1 MRIMATVAMAALCL
15 FDQARAASSEQQFL
29 EFPLATQT
37 VAASNGAAF
46 AWLVRQGG
54 RTQIRYARAP
64 KFEPQT
70 LLSVEDG
77 DGQPPTDVV
86 LSPDGQLVAFTTGNA
101 FGGEQP
107 YNPTNLIA
115 PVGPSVWVT
124 SAAAGATARKI
135 GPGFAPDFAPDGGR
149 LLYRHEKD
157 LLIAGV
163 RESAA
168 QPSVAVP
175 GGARF
180 SDIKWSPDSSTL
192 AFVQDRGGYAFL
204 GLYRPGEDRVQ
215 WIVTGPDRAASPMWS
230 PDGRQLAYLEFPG
243 REHTRKYDKTE
254 SEPLAVKVVDARSG
268 VSKMLWQTANR
279 ATAGLEDSDSALRW
293 VGNDR
298 VVFYSEHDGWGRLY
312 AVAASGGEP
321 AALTPANCEVA
332 ESELVG
338 AAELLVVHNCSDLHT
353 RQASIIDV
361 KTHASRPV
369 ATKDVV
375 IANAAAAQE
384 KLVLF
389 AGGDADSAPLPRI
402 MDLKTGKVLLRETP
416 SAYGYNESFATPAP
430 QVVTLQAEDGISV
443 PAQLFLPRTKRASA
457 ALIFVHGGPPR
468 QMFPAFHFSEYYA
481 RTYAFNRRLADLGY
495 VVLSVNYRSGVGY
508 GRAFREA
515 ENRGW
520 NGASE
525 YRDVVAAG
533 RWLAKRPD
541 VDASRIGIWGGSYGG
556 LLTAQALARNSDLF
570 AAGVAVHG
578 LFDWSW
584 PSPRA
589 FHLNPSDFFG
599 VSEPTRARA
608 FASSPLAAV
617 DQWRSPV
624 LLFSGD
630 MDANVDVAETV
641 DLAQKL
647 RARSV
652 DVRTVLVPG
661 EAHGFVLN
669 ATWQRLWQE
678 LTAFFGEKLGER
690 KGNPRPPSSGIAGG
704 V

>member
-1 MRIMATVAMAALCL
+1 MKMIAAVAVAALVL
-15 FDQARAASSEQQFL
+15 FDQSFAASSEQKFM

-37 VAASNGAAF
+37 VAAPKGAAF
-46 AWLVRQGG
+46 AWLIRQGG
-54 RTQIRYARAP
+54 RTQLRYAGAP

-70 LLSVEDG
+70 LLSIEDG
-77 DGQPPTDVV
+77 DSQPPTDIV
-86 LSPDGQLVAFTTGNA
+86 LSADGKFVAYTTGNA

-107 YNPTNLIA
+107 YNPTNLLA
-115 PVGPSVWVT
+115 PVGPAVWVT
-124 SAAAGATARKI
+124 STAAGATGRRI
-135 GPGFAPDFAPDGGR
+135 GPGFNPIFSPDGAR

-157 LLIAGV
+157 VLVANV
-163 RESAA
+163 SDSAA
-168 QPSVAVP
+168 AASITVP
-175 GGARF
+175 GGAKF
-180 SDIKWSPDSSTL
+180 ADIQWSPDSSTF
-192 AFVQDRGGYAFL
+192 AFVQDRGGYAFV
-204 GLYRPGEDRVQ
+204 GLYRPGDDRVQ

-230 PDGRQLAYLEFPG
+230 PDGKQLAYLEFPG

-254 SEPLAVKVVDARSG
+254 SQPLAVKVVDTHSG
-268 VSKMLWQTANR
+268 VSKLLWQTSSR
-279 ATAGLEDSDSALRW
+279 ATAGLEDQDSALRW

-312 AVAASGGEP
+312 AVATTGGEP
-321 AALTPANCEVA
+321 VALTPANCEVA
-332 ESELVG
+332 ESEAVG
-338 AAELLVVHNCSDLHT
+338 TTELFVIHNCSDLHT
-353 RQASIIDV
+353 RQASIVDV
-361 KTHASRPV
+361 KTRASRAV

-384 KLVLF
+384 KLILF
-389 AGGDADSAPLPRI
+389 TGGDSDAAPLPRVL
-402 MDLKTGKVLLRETP
+402 DLKTGKVLLREAP
-416 SAYGYNESFATPAP
+416 AAYGYAESFQAPAP
-430 QVVTLQAEDGISV
+430 QVVSLQAEDGVSV
-443 PAQLFLPRTKRASA
+443 PAQLFLPRAKRGSA

-481 RTYAFNRRLADLGY
+481 RTFAMNRRLADLGY

-508 GRAFREA
+508 GRGFREA
-515 ENRGW
+515 EDRGW

-541 VDASRIGIWGGSYGG
+541 VDPTRIGIWGGSYGG

-578 LFDWSW
+578 VFDWSW

-589 FHLNPSDFFG
+589 YHLNPSDFFG
-599 VSEPTRARA
+599 VSDPTRARA
-608 FASSPLAAV
+608 FASSPLAAI

-641 DLAQKL
+641 DLTQKL

-652 DVRTVLVPG
+652 EVRTILVPG
-661 EAHGFVLN
+661 EAHGFVLH
-669 ATWQRLWQE
+669 ATWQKLWQE
-678 LTAFFGEKLGER
+678 MTAFFGETLAER
-690 KGNPRPPSSGIAGG
+690 KGIPQPPTSAASRR
-704 V
+704 

>member
-1 MRIMATVAMAALCL
+1 MKIIVAAAIAALGV
-15 FDQARAASSEQQFL
+15 FDQSLSATGEQQFL

-37 VAASNGAAF
+37 VAARNGGAF
-46 AWLVRQGG
+46 AWLIRQGG
-54 RTQIRYARAP
+54 RTQLRYARAP

-70 LLSVEDG
+70 LVSIEDG
-77 DGQPPTDVV
+77 AGQPPTDVA
-86 LSPDGQLVAFTTGNA
+86 LSPDGEFVAYTTGNA

-107 YNPTNLIA
+107 YNPASLLA
-115 PVGPSVWVT
+115 PAGPAVWVT
-124 SAAAGATARKI
+124 SIAKGATARL
-135 GPGFAPDFAPDGGR
+135 GPGVAPVFASSGAR
-149 LLYRHEKD
+149 LLYRHDKD
-157 LLIAGV
+157 LLIADVTDSGAQAGV
-163 RESAA
+163 
-168 QPSVAVP
+168 VTVP
-175 GGARF
+175 GGAKF
-180 SDIKWSPDSSTL
+180 ADIQWSPDGTSI

-204 GLYRPGEDRVQ
+204 GLYRPGADRVH
-215 WIVTGPDRAASPMWS
+215 WLVTGPDRAASPTWS

-254 SEPLAVKVVDARSG
+254 SEPLAVKVVDAGSG
-268 VSKMLWQTANR
+268 VSRMLWQTSSR
-279 ATAGLEDSDSALRW
+279 ATANLEDHDSALRW
-293 VGNDR
+293 VGSDR

-312 AVAASGGEP
+312 SVAAAGGEP
-321 AALTPANCEVA
+321 VALTPANCEVA

-338 AAELLVVHNCSDLHT
+338 ATELFVVHNCSDLHT

-361 KTHASRPV
+361 KTHASRP
-369 ATKDVV
+369 AAAKDVV
-375 IANAAAAQE
+375 IANAAAAQD
-384 KLVLF
+384 KLILF
-389 AGGDADSAPLPRI
+389 TGGDADAAPLPRI
-402 MDLKTGKVLLRETP
+402 LDLKTGKVLLREAP
-416 SAYGYNESFATPAP
+416 SSYGYAESFKAPPP
-430 QVVTLQAEDGISV
+430 QVVTLQAEDGVSV
-443 PAQLFLPRTKRASA
+443 PTQLFLPRSKRANA

-468 QMFPAFHFSEYYA
+468 QMFPAFHFSEYHA
-481 RTYAFNRRLADLGY
+481 RTYAINRHLAELGY

-508 GRAFREA
+508 GRTFREA

-525 YRDVVAAG
+525 YRDVLAAG

-541 VDASRIGIWGGSYGG
+541 VDPSRIGIWGGSYGG

-570 AAGVAVHG
+570 AAGVAIHG
-578 LFDWSW
+578 VFDWSW

-589 FHLNPSDFFG
+589 YHLNPSDFFG
-599 VSEPTRARA
+599 VSDPTRARA

-641 DLAQKL
+641 DLTQKL

-661 EAHGFVLN
+661 EAHGFVLH
-669 ATWQRLWQE
+669 ATWQQLWQE
-678 LTAFFGEKLGER
+678 MAAFFGEKLGER
-690 KGNPRPPSSGIAGG
+690 KHNPRPPSSGIAGG
-704 V
+704 G

>member
-1 MRIMATVAMAALCL
+1 MRVLTIALATFALFGQAIAANDEL
-15 FDQARAASSEQQFL
+15 QFL
-29 EFPLATQT
+29 EFPLATQS
-37 VAASNGAAF
+37 VAAPNAPAF
-46 AWLVRQGG
+46 AWLIRQGG
-54 RTQIRYARAP
+54 RTQIRYARGP
-64 KFEPQT
+64 KFEPLT
-70 LLSVEDG
+70 LLSIEDG
-77 DGQPPTDVV
+77 KGQPPTDVV
-86 LSPDGQLVAFTTGNA
+86 LSSDGQLAAFTTGAA

-107 YNPTNLIA
+107 YNPTSLIA
-115 PVGPSVWVT
+115 PTGPSVWVT
-124 SAAAGATARKI
+124 STAAGATARRI
-135 GPGFAPDFAPDGGR
+135 GPGFDPAFAPDDSR

-157 LLIAGV
+157 LLIANV
-163 RESAA
+163 AESGA
-168 QPSVAVP
+168 QASVTVP
-175 GGARF
+175 GGAKF
-180 SDIKWSPDSSTL
+180 SSIEWSPDGSTI

-204 GLYRPGEDRVQ
+204 GVYRPGADRVQ
-215 WIVTGPDRAASPMWS
+215 WLVTGPDRAASPQWS
-230 PDGRQLAYLEFPG
+230 PDGRQLAYLELPG

-254 SEPLAVKVVDARSG
+254 SEPLAVKVVDADTG
-268 VSKMLWQTANR
+268 VSRTLWQTSSR
-279 ATAGLEDSDSALRW
+279 ATGSLEDSDSALRW

-298 VVFYSEHDGWGRLY
+298 VVFYSEHDGWARLY
-312 AVAASGGEP
+312 VVAAKGGEP

-332 ESELVG
+332 ESEPVG
-338 AAELLVVHNCSDLHT
+338 AAELFVAHNCSDLHT
-353 RQASIIDV
+353 RQASVVDV
-361 KTHASRPV
+361 KTRASRPV

-375 IANAAAAQE
+375 IAHVAAQE
-384 KLVLF
+384 NLVLF
-389 AGGDADSAPLPRI
+389 AGGDADTAPLPRI
-402 MDLKTGKVLLRETP
+402 LDLSSGKLMLREAP
-416 SAYGYNESFATPAP
+416 SAYGYSESFHAPAP
-430 QVVTLQAEDGISV
+430 QVVTLQAEDGVTV

-481 RTYAFNRRLADLGY
+481 RTYAINRRLADLGY

-508 GRAFREA
+508 GRGFREA

-525 YRDVVAAG
+525 YRDVLAAG

-578 LFDWSW
+578 VFDWSW

-589 FHLNPSDFFG
+589 YHLNPSDFFG

-641 DLAQKL
+641 DLTQKL

-661 EAHGFVLN
+661 EAHGFVLH
-669 ATWQRLWQE
+669 ATWERLWQE
-678 LTAFFGEKLGER
+678 MTAFFAEQLGER
-690 KGNPRPPSSGIAGG
+690 KGRPRQPTSGIAGG
-704 V
+704 R

>member
-1 MRIMATVAMAALCL
+1 MRVLTIALATFALFGQAIAANDEL
-15 FDQARAASSEQQFL
+15 QFL
-29 EFPLATQT
+29 EFPLATQS
-37 VAASNGAAF
+37 VAAPNAPAF
-46 AWLVRQGG
+46 AWLIRQGG
-54 RTQIRYARAP
+54 RTQIRYARGP
-64 KFEPQT
+64 KFEPLT
-70 LLSVEDG
+70 LLSIEDG

-86 LSPDGQLVAFTTGNA
+86 LSSDGQLAAFTTGAA

-107 YNPTNLIA
+107 YNPTSLIA
-115 PVGPSVWVT
+115 PTGPSVWVT
-124 SAAAGATARKI
+124 STAAGATARRI
-135 GPGFAPDFAPDGGR
+135 GPGFDPVFAPDGSR

-157 LLIAGV
+157 LLIANV
-163 RESAA
+163 TESAGQA
-168 QPSVAVP
+168 SVTVP
-175 GGARF
+175 GGAKF
-180 SDIKWSPDSSTL
+180 SSMEWSPDGSTI

-204 GLYRPGEDRVQ
+204 GLYRPGADRVQ
-215 WIVTGPDRAASPMWS
+215 WLVTGPDRAASPQWS
-230 PDGRQLAYLEFPG
+230 PDGRQLAYLELPG

-254 SEPLAVKVVDARSG
+254 SEPLAVKVVDAGSG
-268 VSKMLWQTANR
+268 VSRTLWQTSSR
-279 ATAGLEDSDSALRW
+279 ATGSLEDPDSALRW

-298 VVFYSEHDGWGRLY
+298 VVFYSEHDGWARLY
-312 AVAASGGEP
+312 AVAAKGGEP

-332 ESELVG
+332 ESEPVG
-338 AAELLVVHNCSDLHT
+338 AAELFVVHNCSDLHT
-353 RQASIIDV
+353 RQASIVDA

-375 IANAAAAQE
+375 IAHAAAQE

-389 AGGDADSAPLPRI
+389 AGGDSDSAPLPRI
-402 MDLKTGKVLLRETP
+402 LDLNNGKVLLREAP
-416 SAYGYNESFATPAP
+416 SAYRYSESFRTPAP
-430 QVVTLQAEDGISV
+430 QVVTLQAEDGVSV

-481 RTYAFNRRLADLGY
+481 RTYAINRRLADLGY

-508 GRAFREA
+508 GRGFREA

-525 YRDVVAAG
+525 YRDVLAAG

-578 LFDWSW
+578 VFDWSW

-589 FHLNPSDFFG
+589 YHLNPSDFFG

-641 DLAQKL
+641 DLTQKL

-661 EAHGFVLN
+661 EAHGFVLH
-669 ATWQRLWQE
+669 ATWERLWQE
-678 LTAFFGEKLGER
+678 MTAFFGEQLGER
-690 KGNPRPPSSGIAGG
+690 KGRPRQPTSGIASGR
-704 V
+704 

>member
-1 MRIMATVAMAALCL
+1 MKVIATAAMAALVL
-15 FDQARAASSEQQFL
+15 FDQSHAASDEQQFL
-29 EFPLATQT
+29 EFPLATQA
-37 VAASNGAAF
+37 VAASNATAF

-54 RTQIRYARAP
+54 RTQIRYARGS
-64 KFEPQT
+64 KFEAQT
-70 LLSVEDG
+70 LLTVEDG
-77 DGQPPTDVV
+77 NGQPPTDVV
-86 LSPDGQLVAFTTGNA
+86 LSPDGQLAAFTTGNA

-115 PVGPSVWVT
+115 PVGPAVWVT
-124 SAAAGATARKI
+124 ATAAGATARRI
-135 GPGFAPDFAPDGGR
+135 GPGFDPNFAPDGTR

-157 LLIAGV
+157 LLIANLG
-163 RESAA
+163 ESAA
-168 QPSVAVP
+168 QASFTVP
-175 GGARF
+175 GGAKF
-180 SDIKWSPDSSTL
+180 ADIKWSPDGSAI
-192 AFVQDRGGYAFL
+192 AFVQDRGGYAFV
-204 GLYRPGEDRVQ
+204 GLYRPGADRVQ
-215 WIVTGPDRAASPMWS
+215 WLVTGPDRAASPLWS

-243 REHTRKYDKTE
+243 REHTKKYDKTE
-254 SEPLAVKVVDARSG
+254 SEPLAVKVVDAGSG
-268 VSKMLWQTANR
+268 VSRTLWQTTSH
-279 ATAGLEDSDSALRW
+279 ATANLEDPDSALRW

-312 AVAASGGEP
+312 AVAAKGGEP

-338 AAELLVVHNCSDLHT
+338 EAELFVVHNCSDLHT
-353 RQASIIDV
+353 RQASIVDV

-389 AGGDADSAPLPRI
+389 TGGDADSAPLPRI
-402 MDLKTGKVLLRETP
+402 MDLKTGKLLFREAP
-416 SAYGYNESFATPAP
+416 SAYGYSEAFRTPAP

-443 PAQLFLPRTKRASA
+443 PTQLFLPRTKRPSA

-481 RTYAFNRRLADLGY
+481 RTYAMNRRLADLGY

-525 YRDVVAAG
+525 YRDVLAAG
-533 RWLAKRPD
+533 RWLAKRAD
-541 VDASRIGIWGGSYGG
+541 VDPSRIGIWGGSYGG

-578 LFDWSW
+578 VFDWSW

-608 FASSPLAAV
+608 LASSPLAAV

-641 DLAQKL
+641 DLTQKL

-661 EAHGFVLN
+661 EAHGFVLH

-678 LTAFFGEKLGER
+678 MTVFFSEQLGER
-690 KGNPRPPSSGIAGG
+690 KGRPRPPTSGIAGG
-704 V
+704 R

>member
-1 MRIMATVAMAALCL
+1 MRVLTIAVAAFAL
-15 FDQARAASSEQQFL
+15 FDQSLAASSEQQFM

-37 VAASNGAAF
+37 VAAPDGAAF
-46 AWLVRQGG
+46 AWLIRQGG
-54 RTQIRYARAP
+54 RTQIRYAQGP
-64 KFEPQT
+64 KFEPRT
-70 LLSVEDG
+70 LMSVEDG
-77 DGQPPTDVV
+77 EGQPPTDVV
-86 LSPDGQLVAFTTGNA
+86 LSPDGQLVAFTAGVA

-115 PVGPSVWVT
+115 PAGPSVWVT
-124 SAAAGATARKI
+124 STAAGAAARRI
-135 GPGFAPDFAPDGGR
+135 GPGFNPIFSPDGAR

-157 LLIAGV
+157 LLIANVG
-163 RESAA
+163 ESAA
-168 QPSVAVP
+168 QTTVTVP
-175 GGARF
+175 GGAKF
-180 SDIKWSPDSSTL
+180 ADIQWSPDSSTI
-192 AFVQDRGGYAFL
+192 AFVHDRGGYAFL
-204 GLYRPGEDRVQ
+204 GLYRPGADRVQ
-215 WIVTGPDRAASPMWS
+215 WLVSGADRATSPVWS

-254 SEPLAVKVVDARSG
+254 SEPLAVKVVDAGSG
-268 VSKMLWQTANR
+268 ISRMLWQTSSR
-279 ATAGLEDSDSALRW
+279 AAMAHLDDADSALRW

-312 AVAASGGEP
+312 ALTAKGGEP
-321 AALTPANCEVA
+321 AALTPTNCEVA

-338 AAELLVVHNCSDLHT
+338 EADLLVVHNCSDLHT

-361 KTHASRPV
+361 RTHAARPLD
-369 ATKDVV
+369 TKDVV
-375 IANAAAAQE
+375 IANAAAAQA
-384 KLVLF
+384 KLVLLT
-389 AGGDADSAPLPRI
+389 GGDADAAPLPRI
-402 MDLKTGKVLLRETP
+402 LDLKTGKVLLREAP
-416 SAYGYNESFATPAP
+416 SAYGFSDSFQTPAP
-430 QVVTLQAEDGISV
+430 QVVTLQAEDGVSV
-443 PAQLFLPRTKRASA
+443 PAQLFLPRAKRANA

-481 RTYAFNRRLADLGY
+481 RTYAINRQLADLGY
-495 VVLSVNYRSGVGY
+495 VVLSVNFRSGVGY

-525 YRDVVAAG
+525 YRDVLAAG

-578 LFDWSW
+578 VFDWSW

-641 DLAQKL
+641 DLTQKL

-661 EAHGFVLN
+661 EAHGFVLH

-678 LTAFFGEKLGER
+678 MTAFFGEQLGER
-690 KGNPRPPSSGIAGG
+690 KGKPRQPPSSAVGG
-704 V
+704 L

>member
-1 MRIMATVAMAALCL
+1 MKAIAAVAMAALGL
-15 FDQARAASSEQQFL
+15 FGHALAASSEQQFL

-37 VAASNGAAF
+37 VAATNGTAF
-46 AWLVRQGG
+46 AWLIRQGG

-64 KFEPQT
+64 KFEAQT
-70 LLSVEDG
+70 LMSVEDG
-77 DGQPPTDVV
+77 DGRPPTDVA
-86 LSPDGQLVAFTTGNA
+86 LSPDGQFVAFTTGNA

-107 YNPTNLIA
+107 YNPTSLLAPAGPAVSVISIA
-115 PVGPSVWVT
+115 KGVT
-124 SAAAGATARKI
+124 AKL
-135 GPGFAPDFAPDGGR
+135 GPGFAPMFASSGAR
-149 LLYRHEKD
+149 LLYQHEKD
-157 LLIAGV
+157 LLIADLSDGGK
-163 RESAA
+163 AA
-168 QPSVAVP
+168 VITVP
-175 GGARF
+175 GGAKF
-180 SDIKWSPDSSTL
+180 SDIQWSPDGSTI

-204 GLYRPGEDRVQ
+204 GLYRPGADRVQ
-215 WIVTGPDRAASPMWS
+215 WLVAGPDRATSPMWS
-230 PDGRQLAYLEFPG
+230 PDGKQLAYLEFPG

-254 SEPLAVKVVDARSG
+254 SEPLAVKVVDAQSG
-268 VSKMLWQTANR
+268 ASKMLWQTTSR
-279 ATAGLEDSDSALRW
+279 ASAHLEDPDSALRW

-312 AVAASGGEP
+312 ALAASGGDP
-321 AALTPANCEVA
+321 VALTPTNCEVA
-332 ESELVG
+332 ESERVS
-338 AAELLVVHNCSDLHT
+338 ATELFVVHNCSDIHT
-353 RQASIIDV
+353 RQASIVDV
-361 KTHASRPV
+361 KTRASRPV

-375 IANAAAAQE
+375 IANAAATQD
-384 KLVLF
+384 KLLLF
-389 AGGDADSAPLPRI
+389 TGGDADSAPLPRVL
-402 MDLKTGKVLLRETP
+402 DLKTGKVLLREAP
-416 SAYGYNESFATPAP
+416 SAYGYSESFEAAAP
-430 QVVTLQAEDGISV
+430 QVVTLQAEDGVTV
-443 PAQLFLPRTKRASA
+443 PAQLFLPRAKRANA

-508 GRAFREA
+508 GRGFREA

-541 VDASRIGIWGGSYGG
+541 VDPSRIGIWGGSYGG

-578 LFDWSW
+578 VFDWSW

-617 DQWRSPV
+617 DQWKSPV

-641 DLAQKL
+641 DLTQKL

-652 DVRTVLVPG
+652 DVRTILVPG
-661 EAHGFVLN
+661 EAHGFVLH
-669 ATWQRLWQE
+669 ATWQKLWQE
-678 LTAFFGEKLGER
+678 MTAFFAETLGER
-690 KGNPRPPSSGIAGG
+690 KAIPQTPTAASRQ
-704 V
+704 

>member
-1 MRIMATVAMAALCL
+1 MRVLTIALATFALFGQAIAANN
-15 FDQARAASSEQQFL
+15 EQQFL
-29 EFPLATQT
+29 EFPLATQS
-37 VAASNGAAF
+37 VAAPNASAF
-46 AWLVRQGG
+46 AWMIRQGG
-54 RTQIRYARAP
+54 RTQVRYVRGP

-70 LLSVEDG
+70 LISVEDG
-77 DGQPPTDVV
+77 DAQSPADVA
-86 LSPDGQLVAFTTGNA
+86 LSSDGQFAAFTTGAA

-107 YNPTNLIA
+107 YNPTSLIA
-115 PVGPSVWVT
+115 PTGPSVWVT
-124 SAAAGATARKI
+124 STAAGATARRI
-135 GPGFAPDFAPDGGR
+135 GPGFDPIFAPDGTR

-157 LLIAGV
+157 LLIANV
-163 RESAA
+163 AESAVQA
-168 QPSVAVP
+168 SVTVP
-175 GGARF
+175 GGAKF
-180 SDIKWSPDSSTL
+180 SGIKWSADGSTI

-204 GLYRPGEDRVQ
+204 GLYRPGADRVQ
-215 WIVTGPDRAASPMWS
+215 WLVTGPDRAASPQWS

-254 SEPLAVKVVDARSG
+254 SESLAVKVVDAGSG
-268 VSKMLWQTANR
+268 LSRTLWQTSSR
-279 ATAGLEDSDSALRW
+279 ATGSLEDADSALRW
-293 VGNDR
+293 VGNER

-312 AVAASGGEP
+312 AIAAKGGEP

-338 AAELLVVHNCSDLHT
+338 EAELFVVHNCSDVHT
-353 RQASIIDV
+353 RQASIVDV

-369 ATKDVV
+369 PTKDVV
-375 IANAAAAQE
+375 IAHAAAAPE
-384 KLVLF
+384 KVILF

-402 MDLKTGKVLLRETP
+402 LDLKTGKVVLREAP
-416 SAYGYNESFATPAP
+416 SAYGYSESFESPAP
-430 QVVTLQAEDGISV
+430 QVVTLQAEDGVSV
-443 PAQLFLPRTKRASA
+443 PTQLFLPRTKRASA

-481 RTYAFNRRLADLGY
+481 RTYAINRRLADLGY

-525 YRDVVAAG
+525 YRDVLAAG

-578 LFDWSW
+578 VFDWSW

-641 DLAQKL
+641 DLTQKL

-661 EAHGFVLN
+661 EAHGFVLHS
-669 ATWQRLWQE
+669 TWQRLWQE
-678 LTAFFGEKLGER
+678 MTAFFGEHLGER
-690 KGNPRPPSSGIAGG
+690 KGRPRPPTSGIAGG
-704 V
+704 R

>member
-1 MRIMATVAMAALCL
+1 MAAVAL
-15 FDQARAASSEQQFL
+15 FDQSLAASSEQQFL
-29 EFPLATQT
+29 EFPLATQA
-37 VAASNGAAF
+37 VAASNGDSF
-46 AWLVRQGG
+46 AWLIRQGG
-54 RTQIRYARAP
+54 RTQVRYARAP

-70 LLSVEDG
+70 LTSVEDG
-77 DGQPPTDVV
+77 GGQPPTDVV
-86 LSPDGQLVAFTTGNA
+86 LSPDGQFVAFTTGAA

-124 SAAAGATARKI
+124 STAAGATAVRL
-135 GPGFAPDFAPDGGR
+135 GPGFDPIFAPDGKR
-149 LLYRHEKD
+149 LLYRHDKD
-157 LLIAGV
+157 LLIANLG
-163 RESAA
+163 ESSGQAGF
-168 QPSVAVP
+168 AVP
-175 GGARF
+175 GGAKF
-180 SDIKWSPDSSTL
+180 ADIQWSPDGSTI

-215 WIVTGPDRAASPMWS
+215 WLVTGPDRAASPMWS

-268 VSKMLWQTANR
+268 ASKMLWQTSSR
-279 ATAGLEDSDSALRW
+279 ASARLEDPDSAVRW

-312 AVAASGGEP
+312 TVAATGGDP
-321 AALTPANCEVA
+321 VALTPANCEVA

-338 AAELLVVHNCSDLHT
+338 TAELFVVHNCSDLHT
-353 RQASIIDV
+353 RQASIVDV

-384 KLVLF
+384 KLLLF
-389 AGGDADSAPLPRI
+389 TGGDADSAPLPRI
-402 MDLKTGKVLLRETP
+402 LDLKTGKVLLREAP
-416 SAYGYNESFATPAP
+416 SAYGYGESFRTQAP
-430 QVVTLQAEDGISV
+430 QVVTLQAEDGVSV
-443 PAQLFLPRTKRASA
+443 PTQLFLPRTKRASA

-481 RTYAFNRRLADLGY
+481 RTYAINRHLAELGY

-525 YRDVVAAG
+525 YRDVLAAG

-541 VDASRIGIWGGSYGG
+541 VDPSRIGIWGGSYGG

-578 LFDWSW
+578 VFDWSW

-608 FASSPLAAV
+608 FASSPLSAV

-641 DLAQKL
+641 DLTQKL

-661 EAHGFVLN
+661 EAHGFVLH
-669 ATWQRLWQE
+669 ATWQKLWQE
-678 LTAFFGEKLGER
+678 MAAFFGETLGER
-690 KGNPRPPSSGIAGG
+690 KGNPRPPSSGIAGRL
-704 V
+704 

>member
-1 MRIMATVAMAALCL
+1 MKIVAAVALAVLVLSDRSLAT
-15 FDQARAASSEQQFL
+15 SSEQQFM

-37 VAASNGAAF
+37 VAASNSAAF
-46 AWLVRQGG
+46 AWLIRQGG
-54 RTQIRYARAP
+54 RTEVRYASAP

-70 LLSVEDG
+70 LLSAEDG

-86 LSPDGQLVAFTTGNA
+86 LSPDGKFVAYTTGNA

-107 YNPTNLIA
+107 YNPTNLLA
-115 PVGPSVWVT
+115 PVGPAVWVT
-124 SAAAGATARKI
+124 STAAGANARRI
-135 GPGFAPDFAPDGGR
+135 GPGFNPTFSPDGAR
-149 LLYRHEKD
+149 LLYRHDKD
-157 LLIAGV
+157 LLIANIG
-163 RESAA
+163 ESAA
-168 QPSVAVP
+168 QASITVT
-175 GGARF
+175 GGAKF
-180 SDIKWSPDSSTL
+180 ADIQWSPDSSAI
-192 AFVQDRGGYAFL
+192 AFVQDRGGYAFV
-204 GLYRPGEDRVQ
+204 GLYRPGDDHVQ

-230 PDGRQLAYLEFPG
+230 PDGKQLAYLEHPG
-243 REHTRKYDKTE
+243 REHTRKYNKTE
-254 SEPLAVKVVDARSG
+254 SEPLAVKVVDAHSG
-268 VSKMLWQTANR
+268 VSRMLWQTSSPAS
-279 ATAGLEDSDSALRW
+279 GSLEDPDSALRW

-298 VVFYSEHDGWGRLY
+298 VVFYSEHDGWARLY
-312 AVAASGGEP
+312 AVATTGGEP
-321 AALTPANCEVA
+321 TALTPANCEVA
-332 ESELVG
+332 ESEAVG
-338 AAELLVVHNCSDLHT
+338 ATELFVVHNCSDLHT
-353 RQASIIDV
+353 RQASIVDV

-384 KLVLF
+384 KLILF
-389 AGGDADSAPLPRI
+389 TGGDADSAPLPRI
-402 MDLKTGKVLLRETP
+402 QDLKTGKVLFREA
-416 SAYGYNESFATPAP
+416 SAAYGYTKLFQSAAP
-430 QVVTLQAEDGISV
+430 QVVTLQAEDGVSV
-443 PAQLFLPRTKRASA
+443 PAQLFLPRTKRANA

-481 RTYAFNRRLADLGY
+481 RTYAMNRRLADLGY

-508 GRAFREA
+508 GRGFREA

-541 VDASRIGIWGGSYGG
+541 VDPSRIGIWGGSYGG

-578 LFDWSW
+578 VFDWSW

-599 VSEPTRARA
+599 VSEATRARA

-641 DLAQKL
+641 DLTQKL

-652 DVRTVLVPG
+652 DVRTILVPG
-661 EAHGFVLN
+661 EAHGFVLH

-678 LTAFFGEKLGER
+678 MTAFFGETLAER
-690 KGNPRPPSSGIAGG
+690 KGIPQPPTSAASRR
-704 V
+704 

>member
-1 MRIMATVAMAALCL
+1 MKVIAAVAMAALGF
-15 FDQARAASSEQQFL
+15 FDHVLAASSEQQFL
-29 EFPLATQT
+29 EFPLATQS
-37 VAASNGAAF
+37 VAAANGTAF
-46 AWLVRQGG
+46 AWLIRQGG
-54 RTQIRYARAP
+54 RTQVRYARTP
-64 KFEPQT
+64 KLEPQT
-70 LLSVEDG
+70 LISVEDG
-77 DGQPPTDVV
+77 DRQPPTDVV
-86 LSPDGQLVAFTTGNA
+86 MSPDGQLVAFTTGNA

-107 YNPTNLIA
+107 YNPTNLLA
-115 PVGPSVWVT
+115 PVGPAVWVT
-124 SAAAGATARKI
+124 STAAGATARRI
-135 GPGFAPDFAPDGGR
+135 GSGFNPLFSRDGAR

-157 LLIAGV
+157 LLIANVG
-163 RESAA
+163 ESAGQA
-168 QPSVAVP
+168 SITVS
-175 GGARF
+175 GGAKF
-180 SDIKWSPDSSTL
+180 ADIQWSPDGSTI

-215 WIVTGPDRAASPMWS
+215 WLVTGPDRATSPMWS
-230 PDGRQLAYLEFPG
+230 PDGRQLAYLELPG
-243 REHTRKYDKTE
+243 REHTRKYDQTE

-268 VSKMLWQTANR
+268 ESKMLWQTSSR
-279 ATAGLEDSDSALRW
+279 ASAHLEDPDSALRW

-312 AVAASGGEP
+312 AVAITGGDP

-338 AAELLVVHNCSDLHT
+338 PTELFVVHNCSDLHT
-353 RQASIIDV
+353 RQASIVDV
-361 KTHASRPV
+361 KTRASRPV

-375 IANAAAAQE
+375 IANAAAAQDE
-384 KLVLF
+384 LVLF
-389 AGGDADSAPLPRI
+389 TGGNADTAPLPRVL
-402 MDLKTGKVLLRETP
+402 DLKTGKVLLREAP
-416 SAYGYNESFATPAP
+416 SAYGYSESFQAAAP
-430 QVVTLQAEDGISV
+430 QVVTLQAEDGVSV
-443 PAQLFLPRTKRASA
+443 PAQLFLPRTKRANA
-457 ALIFVHGGPPR
+457 ALIFVHGGPSR

-525 YRDVVAAG
+525 YRDVVAAA
-533 RWLAKRPD
+533 RWLAKRSD
-541 VDASRIGIWGGSYGG
+541 VDPSRIGIWGGSYGG

-578 LFDWSW
+578 VFDWSW

-641 DLAQKL
+641 DLTQKL

-652 DVRTVLVPG
+652 DVRTILVPG
-661 EAHGFVLN
+661 EAHGFVLHS
-669 ATWQRLWQE
+669 TWLKLWRE
-678 LTAFFGEKLGER
+678 MTAFFGEQLGER
-690 KGNPRPPSSGIAGG
+690 KGIPQPPSSAASRG
-704 V
+704 

>member
-1 MRIMATVAMAALCL
+1 MKAIAAVAMTALGLCGQSLAAN
-15 FDQARAASSEQQFL
+15 SEQQFL

-37 VAASNGAAF
+37 VAASNGTAF
-46 AWLVRQGG
+46 AWLIRQGG
-54 RTQIRYARAP
+54 RTQVRYARAP
-64 KFEPQT
+64 KFEAQT
-70 LLSVEDG
+70 LASVDDG
-77 DGQPPTDVV
+77 DGQPPTDVA
-86 LSPDGQLVAFTTGNA
+86 LSPDGQFVAFTTGNA

-107 YNPTNLIA
+107 YNPMSLLA
-115 PVGPSVWVT
+115 PAGPAVWVT
-124 SAAAGATARKI
+124 SIAKGVSARL
-135 GPGFAPDFAPDGGR
+135 GPGFAPMFASSGAR

-157 LLIAGV
+157 LFIADLSDAAQAGV
-163 RESAA
+163 IT
-168 QPSVAVP
+168 VP
-175 GGARF
+175 GGAKF
-180 SDIKWSPDSSTL
+180 SDIQWSPDGSTI

-204 GLYRPGEDRVQ
+204 GLYRSGEDRVH
-215 WIVTGPDRAASPMWS
+215 WLVTGPDRATSPMWS
-230 PDGRQLAYLEFPG
+230 PDGKQLAYLEFPG

-254 SEPLAVKVVDARSG
+254 SEPLAVKVVDAHSG
-268 VSKMLWQTANR
+268 VSRMLWQTSSR
-279 ATAGLEDSDSALRW
+279 ASAGLEDPDSALRW

-298 VVFYSEHDGWGRLY
+298 IVFYSEHDGWGRLY
-312 AVAASGGEP
+312 ALAATGGDP
-321 AALTPANCEVA
+321 VALTPANCEVA
-332 ESELVG
+332 ESELVS
-338 AAELLVVHNCSDLHT
+338 ATELFVVHNCSDLHT
-353 RQASIIDV
+353 RQASIVDV
-361 KTHASRPV
+361 KTRASRPV

-384 KLVLF
+384 KLLLF
-389 AGGDADSAPLPRI
+389 TGGDAEAAPLPRI
-402 MDLKTGKVLLRETP
+402 LNLKTGKVVFREAP
-416 SAYGYNESFATPAP
+416 SAYGYAESFQAAAP
-430 QVVTLQAEDGISV
+430 QVVTLQAEDGVSV
-443 PAQLFLPRTKRASA
+443 PAQLFLPRAKRASA

-508 GRAFREA
+508 GRGFREA

-541 VDASRIGIWGGSYGG
+541 VDPSRIGIWGGSYGG

-578 LFDWSW
+578 VFDWSW

-599 VSEPTRARA
+599 VSDPTRARA

-641 DLAQKL
+641 DLTQKL

-652 DVRTVLVPG
+652 DVRTILVPG
-661 EAHGFVLN
+661 EAHGFVMHS
-669 ATWQRLWQE
+669 TWLKLWQE
-678 LTAFFGEKLGER
+678 MTAFFGEQLGER
-690 KGNPRPPSSGIAGG
+690 KRIPQPPSGAASRG
-704 V
+704 

>member
-1 MRIMATVAMAALCL
+1 MH
-15 FDQARAASSEQQFL
+15 F
-29 EFPLATQT
+29 
-37 VAASNGAAF
+37 
-46 AWLVRQGG
+46 
-54 RTQIRYARAP
+54 
-64 KFEPQT
+64 
-70 LLSVEDG
+70 
-77 DGQPPTDVV
+77 
-86 LSPDGQLVAFTTGNA
+86 
-101 FGGEQP
+101 
-107 YNPTNLIA
+107 
-115 PVGPSVWVT
+115 
-124 SAAAGATARKI
+124 SACI
-135 GPGFAPDFAPDGGR
+135 
-149 LLYRHEKD
+149 
-157 LLIAGV
+157 
-163 RESAA
+163 
-168 QPSVAVP
+168 
-175 GGARF
+175 
-180 SDIKWSPDSSTL
+180 
-192 AFVQDRGGYAFL
+192 
-204 GLYRPGEDRVQ
+204 
-215 WIVTGPDRAASPMWS
+215 DRARIVCNGSSRVPIGRPRPCGRRTAVSSPIS
-230 PDGRQLAYLEFPG
+230 NSRG
-243 REHTRKYDKTE
+243 EHTRKYDKTE

>member
-1 MRIMATVAMAALCL
+1 MKIFAAVAMAALGL
-15 FDQARAASSEQQFL
+15 FDHAFAASSEQPFL

-37 VAASNGAAF
+37 VAAPNGAAF
-46 AWLVRQGG
+46 AWLIRQGG
-54 RTQIRYARAP
+54 RTELRYARAP

-70 LLSVEDG
+70 LTSVEDG
-77 DGQPPTDVV
+77 EGQPPTDVA
-86 LSPDGQLVAFTTGNA
+86 LSPDGQFVAFTTGNA

-107 YNPTNLIA
+107 YNPTNLLA
-115 PVGPSVWVT
+115 PAGPAVWVT
-124 SAAAGATARKI
+124 SIAKGVTARL
-135 GPGFAPDFAPDGGR
+135 GPGIAPIFASSGAR
-149 LLYRHEKD
+149 LLYRHDKD
-157 LLIAGV
+157 LFIADLSDSATQAGV
-163 RESAA
+163 
-168 QPSVAVP
+168 VTVP
-175 GGARF
+175 GGAKF
-180 SDIKWSPDSSTL
+180 SDIQWSPDGSSI

-204 GLYRPGEDRVQ
+204 GLYRPGDDRVQ
-215 WIVTGPDRAASPMWS
+215 WLVTGPDRATSPTWS
-230 PDGRQLAYLEFPG
+230 PDGKQLAYLELPG

-254 SEPLAVKVVDARSG
+254 SEPLAVKVVDAHSG
-268 VSKMLWQTANR
+268 ASKLLWQTTSRASAN
-279 ATAGLEDSDSALRW
+279 LEDPDSALRW

-312 AVAASGGEP
+312 AVAIAGGDP
-321 AALTPANCEVA
+321 VALTPANCEVA
-332 ESELVG
+332 ESELVS
-338 AAELLVVHNCSDLHT
+338 ATELFVVHNCSDLHT

-384 KLVLF
+384 KLILF
-389 AGGDADSAPLPRI
+389 TGGDTDVAPLPRI
-402 MDLKTGKVLLRETP
+402 LDLKTGKVVLREAP
-416 SAYGYNESFATPAP
+416 SSYGYAESFKAPAP
-430 QVVTLQAEDGISV
+430 QVVTLQAEDGVSV
-443 PAQLFLPRTKRASA
+443 PAQLFLPRNKRANA

-481 RTYAFNRRLADLGY
+481 RTYAINRHLADLGY

-525 YRDVVAAG
+525 YRDVLAAG

-541 VDASRIGIWGGSYGG
+541 VDPSRIGIWGGSYGG
-556 LLTAQALARNSDLF
+556 LLTAQALARNSDVF

-578 LFDWSW
+578 VFDWSW

-589 FHLNPSDFFG
+589 YHLNPSDFFG
-599 VSEPTRARA
+599 VSDPTRARA

-641 DLAQKL
+641 DLTQKL

-661 EAHGFVLN
+661 EAHGFVLH
-669 ATWQRLWQE
+669 ATWQKLWQE
-678 LTAFFGEKLGER
+678 MDAFFSEKLGER
-690 KGNPRPPSSGIAGG
+690 KGNPRPPTSGIAGRR
-704 V
+704 